1 MKIAM
6 SGASGFVASALK
18 KEFPDVVV
26 IERNDS
32 VERIVEKLQGVY
44 AVFNLAGA
52 PIAARW
58 DEDYKKVLRSSRIDI
73 TRKIVEAINQSEVE
87 HFISTS
93 AVGIYPNNQK
103 CDESCTTLGDDFLGQ
118 LARDWEAEALTC
130 KKRTTILRFGV
141 VLGKD
146 GGALEKMLPAF
157 RAYMGGI
164 IGNGLMMMSWIDID
178 DLVRIYRFVLDQKL
192 EGIYN
197 ASAPKPVTNFYF
209 TRALGKALKRPTWLP
224 LPSFIIKML
233 FSEGAVVL
241 LDSKEA
247 HPKALLDKGFVF
259 TYPTV
264 ESSLAKILA

>member
-6 SGASGFVASALK
+6 SGASGFVANALK
-18 KEFPDVVV
+18 KEFPDIVV
-26 IERNDS
+26 IERQDT

-58 DEDYKKVLRSSRIDI
+58 DEEYKKVLRSSRIDI
-73 TRKIVEAINQSEVE
+73 TRKIVAAINQSDVE

-103 CDESCTTLGDDFLGQ
+103 CDESCTELGDDFLGT
-118 LARDWEAEALTC
+118 LARDWELEALKCT
-130 KKRTTILRFGV
+130 KRTTILRFGV

-146 GGALEKMLPAF
+146 GGALDKMLPAF
-157 RAYMGGI
+157 RSYMGGI

-178 DLVRIYRFVLDQKL
+178 DLVSIYRFVIEQRL

-197 ASAPKPVTNFYF
+197 ATAPKPVSNFYF
-209 TRALGKALKRPTWLP
+209 TRALGKVLKRPTWLP
-224 LPSFIIKML
+224 LPSFIVKML

-247 HPKALLDKGFVF
+247 YPKALLDKGFVF
-259 TYPTV
+259 TYPTI
-264 ESSLAKILA
+264 EASLEKILT